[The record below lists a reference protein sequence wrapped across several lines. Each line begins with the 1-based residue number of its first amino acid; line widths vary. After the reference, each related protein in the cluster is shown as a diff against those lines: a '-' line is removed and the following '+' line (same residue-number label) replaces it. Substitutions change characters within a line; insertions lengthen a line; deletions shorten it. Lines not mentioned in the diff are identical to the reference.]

1 MREGQG
7 IPDALRERT
16 GLGRVPALQ
25 HGEFMLSESLAIVE
39 YLESVFPPPM
49 YARLLPEE
57 PAQRA
62 RARQVMAWLRSD
74 LWALREER
82 PWQLVVYPSTPLAP
96 LSARAAREASELLA
110 LVEWLDRQ
118 GALVQWTIAQADLA
132 LTVLRVARAGHP
144 ISAVVE
150 HLIERNLQRP
160 SVRAYLEHPRPPN
173 PPPRPRS

>member
-1 MREGQG
+1 M
-7 IPDALRERT
+7 PDALFEQAGVR
-16 GLGRVPALQ
+16 RVPALQ
-25 HGEFMLSESLAIVE
+25 HGAVVLTESLAIVE
-39 YLESVFPPPM
+39 YLEDVFPPPM
-49 YARLLPEE
+49 YARLLPEA

-62 RARQVMAWLRSD
+62 RARQIMAWLRSD

-82 PWQLVVYPSTPLAP
+82 PWQLVVYPSTTLAP
-96 LSARAAREASELLA
+96 LSARAAREASELLE

-118 GALVQWTIAQADLA
+118 GALVQWSIAQADLA

-160 SVRAYLEHPRPPN
+160 SVRAYMEHTRPPN